1 MLKLRQGN
9 DAAATVA
16 NDLQSSKAPGK
27 RTRTARLKA
36 TEGAPVQRREASSA
50 QSGARSGA
58 SGRLGIDDP
67 AIAAAHGAA
76 AAGSD
81 GETYTV
87 RPGDTLGAIARRFYG
102 DPGRYREIFEANRTV
117 LPNPNTLRPGQVLR
131 IPGVTAPAS
140 GGAPAPSEAAT
151 DAPEGDSNAAPE
163 EQATTAPPAEAP
175 QLAPEVAPEVAP
187 VVAAPVVAPEQA
199 AEPPAPVQNQAPA
212 AGRHVVAD
220 PQALIR
226 TDPPELKST
235 GQIIPA
241 GTVVEIV
248 ASAVKG
254 SREYV
259 KVREVADAPAA
270 GQGQAGETT
279 TAGKEWGWTTKGNL
293 GSAKELDAS
302 LVPDTLIDLA
312 GLSGL
317 DLKMAQIYNVKG
329 KYIADKA
336 ADLGI
341 KAEDAAAVL
350 KVESGGSG
358 FAASGDMIIRFEN
371 HVFFNQWGKS
381 NKQTFDT
388 HFVFNADKR
397 WTGHQFRKSASE
409 SFREFHGSQSA
420 EWEVLELARG
430 LDNDAALESI
440 SMGAAQVMGFNFGQL
455 GFGSVQ
461 EMFDQMNGGIRPQ
474 LDGLFEFIENNDTC
488 LSGLRAGDY
497 VKFASGYNGSGQAA
511 TYGELIRQASQAY
524 ARVIAKLP
532 QNQ

>member
-1 MLKLRQGN
+1 MLKLRRGSE
-9 DAAATVA
+9 AAATVD
-16 NDLQSSKAPGK
+16 NDPHPSSAPGK
-27 RTRTARLKA
+27 RTRTSRLKA
-36 TEGAPVQRREASSA
+36 TEVAGEGAPVQRREAVA
-50 QSGARSGA
+50 TRAGA

-67 AIAAAHGAA
+67 VIAAAHGAA
-76 AAGSD
+76 AAGSN

-87 RPGDTLGAIARRFYG
+87 RPGDTLGAIAQRFYG
-102 DPGRYREIFEANRTV
+102 DPGRYREIFEANRAI
-117 LPNPNTLRPGQVLR
+117 LPSPDTLKPGQVLH
-131 IPGVTAPAS
+131 IPGVTAPD
-140 GGAPAPSEAAT
+140 GGATPAAGEAT
-151 DAPEGDSNAAPE
+151 TEAPEGDSNAAPE
-163 EQATTAPPAEAP
+163 EQATAAPQAEAP
-175 QLAPEVAPEVAP
+175 QVAPEA
-187 VVAAPVVAPEQA
+187 APEQA
-199 AEPPAPVQNQAPA
+199 EAPPAPVQAQAPA
-212 AGRHVVAD
+212 TGRHAVAD

-226 TDPPELKST
+226 TEPPGLEST
-235 GQIIPA
+235 GQVIPV
-241 GTVVEIV
+241 GTIVEIV

-254 SREYV
+254 SKEYV
-259 KVREVADAPAA
+259 KVREVVDTPQQ
-270 GQGQAGETT
+270 GQGEPA

-293 GSAKELDAS
+293 GSAKEFDAS
-302 LVPDTLIDLA
+302 LTPDTLIDLA

-329 KYIADKA
+329 KYIAEQA
-336 ADLGI
+336 ANLGI

-358 FAASGDMIIRFEN
+358 FATSGDMIIRFEN
-371 HVFFNQWGKS
+371 HVFFNSWGKE

-388 HFVFNADKR
+388 HFVFNAGKR
-397 WTGHQFRKSASE
+397 WTGHEFRKSESE

-420 EWEVLELARG
+420 EWEVLTFARG
-430 LDNDAALESI
+430 LDNDAALKSI

-474 LDGLFEFIENNDTC
+474 LDGLFEFIENNATC

-524 ARVIAKLP
+524 ARVIAKLQ